1 MFGCKLLPEMDSFG
15 FPLLFK
21 SWEMKEILSSSFGSM
36 ARCLRLPSKDFWLKT
51 LKDLTMDSSAVP
63 ANDRVGSSFGQKQS
77 DRGPARSHAQ
87 GAYVLSV
94 LELVCCLHNTVIS

>member
-1 MFGCKLLPEMDSFG
+1 M
-15 FPLLFK
+15 
-21 SWEMKEILSSSFGSM
+21 
-36 ARCLRLPSKDFWLKT
+36 
-51 LKDLTMDSSAVP
+51 P

-94 LELVCCLHNTVIS
+94 LELVCCLHNTVIMMVFRFKVLPIGQNVSAILAQIRGQI

>member
-1 MFGCKLLPEMDSFG
+1 
-15 FPLLFK
+15 
-21 SWEMKEILSSSFGSM
+21 MKEILSSSFGSM
-36 ARCLRLPSKDFWLKT
+36 AWMLEAPFKGSKDFWLKT

-77 DRGPARSHAQ
+77 DRGPAPSHAQ

-94 LELVCCLHNTVIS
+94 LELVCCLHNTVLS

>member
-1 MFGCKLLPEMDSFG
+1 MFGCKLLPEMDSSAAQELGDERNLELKLWFDG
-15 FPLLFK
+15 AMLEAPFK
-21 SWEMKEILSSSFGSM
+21 G
-36 ARCLRLPSKDFWLKT
+36 SKDFWLKT

-77 DRGPARSHAQ
+77 DRGPAPSHAQ

-94 LELVCCLHNTVIS
+94 LELVCCLHNTVLS